1 MAPWGVESGFG
12 NGGLMLCV
20 NFGGILYNEKL
31 VEKYEFCLG
40 DLENSIKMGKIRI
53 CCVRGTAVS
62 VFFESSVSV
71 MI

>member
-1 MAPWGVESGFG
+1 
-12 NGGLMLCV
+12 MLCV
-20 NFGGILYNEKL
+20 NFGEILYNEKL

-40 DLENSIKMGKIRI
+40 DLQNSITLGKIRI
-53 CCVRGTAVS
+53 YCVRGTAVS

>member
-1 MAPWGVESGFG
+1 
-12 NGGLMLCV
+12 MLCV
-20 NFGGILYNEKL
+20 NFGEILYNEKL

-40 DLENSIKMGKIRI
+40 DLQNSIKMGKIRI
-53 CCVRGTAVS
+53 YCVRGTAVS